1 MFRIIKGIDKLD
13 IGNFFE
19 LNSRPSRYNS
29 LKLIKPRALTSH
41 KQFSFSH
48 RVINNWN
55 ELKIDDEGN
64 STRQLIIRRAKELR
78 QSNAWNNI
86 FIVPDQTPNER
97 ELREELKT
105 RRSAGEINLTI
116 RRSRIVSKSAV
127 TENKTRANH
136 GTIQPPQLLTLAID
150 QGEIVT
156 AK

>member
-1 MFRIIKGIDKLD
+1 MKDEFNLIPRIESVRRLGRPSNDK
-13 IGNFFE
+13 
-19 LNSRPSRYNS
+19 SRP
-29 LKLIKPRALTSH
+29 LLI
-41 KQFSFSH
+41 
-48 RVINNWN
+48 
-55 ELKIDDEGN
+55 KIDDEGN

-97 ELREELKT
+97 ELGKKLREELKT

-127 TENKTRANH
+127 TENKTRENH
-136 GTIQPPQLLTLAID
+136 GTIQPPQLLTQAID